1 MKAIGY
7 RQNLPLSDERALLD
21 LDLPEPTPG
30 PRDLLVAVQ
39 AVSVNPV
46 DVKLRAGVA
55 PEPGQAKVLGW
66 DAAGTVLAVGAQVEG
81 FAVGDRV
88 YYAGAIQR
96 PGSNAER
103 QVVDARIAAKMPAS
117 LDFAQA
123 AALPLTSITAWELL
137 FERLGV
143 PRAAVAGR
151 PETGGGRGQR
161 LLVMGA
167 AGGVGSILVQL
178 ARQYT
183 QLEIVATASRPETVD
198 WVLSMGAHHV
208 IDHHRPLADELQRLG
223 MPGVDL
229 VASLTHTEQHYPA
242 LVQALLPQGR
252 LALLDELSQPL
263 DVMALKRKSL
273 SLHWEMMFTRSLFE
287 TADIGAQ
294 GALLAEVAH
303 AVDAGVLRHTL
314 TRRFGP
320 INAANLRQAHA
331 WIESGRAI
339 GKGVL
344 EGF

>member
-7 RQNLPLSDERALLD
+7 HQNLPLSDERALLD
-21 LDLPEPTPG
+21 LDLPEPEPG
-30 PRDLLVAVQ
+30 PHDLLVAVH

-46 DVKLRAGVA
+46 DVKVRAGVA

-66 DAAGTVLAVGAQVEG
+66 DAAGTVLAVGAKAQG

-103 QVVDARIAAKMPAS
+103 HVVDARVAAKMPAT

-137 FERLGV
+137 FDRLGV
-143 PRAAVAGR
+143 ARAAQAGQ
-151 PETGGGRGQR
+151 PATGGGAGQR
-161 LLVMGA
+161 LLVTGA
-167 AGGVGSILVQL
+167 AGGVGSILLQL
-178 ARQYT
+178 ARQFT
-183 QLEIVATASRPETVD
+183 QLEIIATASRPETVD
-198 WVLSMGAHHV
+198 WALSLGAHHV
-208 IDHHRPLADELQRLG
+208 IDHHQPLAAELQRIG
-223 MPGVDL
+223 VPGVDL

-252 LALLDELSQPL
+252 LALLDDLSGPL

-273 SLHWEMMFTRSLFE
+273 SLHWEMMFTRPLFE

-294 GALLAEVAH
+294 GRLLAEVAR

-314 TRRFGP
+314 TRRFGA
-320 INAANLRQAHA
+320 ITAANLKQAHA